1 MKVSVVVPTY
11 NRPRELALC
20 LASLARQS
28 RLPDEVVVADDG
40 SGEETRLTVQGFSR
54 SPACPFPVR
63 HAWQEDRGFRKP
75 RILNE
80 AVRTSSGDYLVF
92 IDGDCMAHARFV
104 ASHLSLAGPRAILGG
119 KRVELGEALSARLLD
134 RGEPFSAAPW
144 RLFWDS
150 IAGGTRKAEEAVRI
164 SVPFL
169 RRWLHRDRIPDDGI
183 WGCNFSVPRAL
194 FYEIN
199 GCDEE
204 FTDGS
209 IEDNDLGIRV
219 LNSGGRLRSVRALAV
234 VYHLWHPATWGF
246 GSGKYLQNRRILERR
261 IAVKE
266 TRCVRG
272 IADRSAD
279 ARGETAGQ

>member
-40 SGEETRLTVQGFSR
+40 SGEETRKTVEGFSG
-54 SPACPFPVR
+54 SPECPFPVR

-75 RILNE
+75 KILNE
-80 AVRTSSGDYLVF
+80 AVRASSGDYLVF
-92 IDGDCMAHARFV
+92 IDGDCIAHRRFV
-104 ASHLSLAGPRAILGG
+104 ASHLRLAGPREMLGG
-119 KRVELGEALSARLLD
+119 KRVELGEALSARLLE
-134 RGEPFSAAPW
+134 RGGPFSGALW
-144 RLFWDS
+144 RLLWDS

-164 SVPFL
+164 PVPFL
-169 RRWLHRDRIPDDGI
+169 RRWLRRDRISDDGI
-183 WGCNFSVPRAL
+183 WGCNFSVSRAL

-219 LNSGGRLRSVRALAV
+219 LNAGGCLRSVRALAV

-246 GSGKYLQNRRILERR
+246 GSEKYVRNRRILERR
-261 IAVKE
+261 IALKE
-266 TRCVRG
+266 TRCARG
-272 IADRSAD
+272 VADRSAD
-279 ARGETAGQ
+279 ARRETGR